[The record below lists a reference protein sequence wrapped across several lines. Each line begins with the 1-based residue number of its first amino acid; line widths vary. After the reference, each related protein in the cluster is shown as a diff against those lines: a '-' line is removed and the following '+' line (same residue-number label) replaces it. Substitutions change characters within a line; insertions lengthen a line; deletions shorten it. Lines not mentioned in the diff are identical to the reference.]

1 MRDESDTS
9 RDSQVQASGY
19 SGSSLSL
26 SRGSASCSSD
36 GGKVRVTC
44 APSQVSVQRKRKD
57 SSDSQELSSA
67 FVPPPFRS
75 LSLSPSLTC
84 VDSLC
89 RGPLF
94 HCVSSS
100 PCNGESVSATR
111 RLPAK
116 AKFST
121 VDV

>member
-26 SRGSASCSSD
+26 SRGSASCSD

-75 LSLSPSLTC
+75 LSLSLCLTC

-89 RGPLF
+89 RGRLF

-116 AKFST
+116 GKFST